1 MRTAQRKMQ
10 INKISVFGAGVWG
23 SVIAQHLANIGFN
36 ISLWEYD
43 KKLLDAIE
51 TSGRKHPNIP
61 NFQFHKNITL
71 TGSKEEALKDTDL
84 IVFVIASKAVRNFCR
99 EIKPL
104 IGNKVLPIICAS
116 KGLEEGTFKTLCEI
130 IEEELPHLET
140 NAFALSGPSFAL
152 EVARNVPTKVILAGH
167 NGLMLNE
174 LKRKLSKPP
183 LLLETSFDRRGA
195 EYGGAIKNV
204 IAIGCGI
211 LDGLGDGANT
221 KAALITKSMQE
232 MNMIMVSQGC
242 TTESVYG
249 LCGFGDAVLTG
260 MSAISRNRRLG
271 EKLGQGLS
279 LEQAKE
285 QVGTIAEGAN
295 AVKSVREL
303 IQKNNL
309 QCPII
314 SSIWQIVINAQSP
327 KLLIEA
333 LGFK

>member
-1 MRTAQRKMQ
+1 MVLRKMQ
-10 INKISVFGAGVWG
+10 IKKISVFGAGVWG
-23 SVIAQHLANIGFN
+23 SVLAQHFASLGFN

-43 KKLLDAIE
+43 KNLLENIIS
-51 TSGRKHPNIP
+51 SGGKHPNIP
-61 NFQFHKNITL
+61 NFEFHKNITL
-71 TGSKEEALKDTDL
+71 TGSEEDALKDSDM
-84 IVFVIASKAVRNFCR
+84 IVFVIASKAVRSFCKK
-99 EIKPL
+99 IKPL
-104 IGNKVLPIICAS
+104 IKDKNLPVISAS
-116 KGLEEGTFKTLCEI
+116 KGLEEGSFKTICEV

-140 NAFALSGPSFAL
+140 NVFALSGPSFAL
-152 EVARNVPTKVILAGH
+152 EVAKDVPTKVILAGH
-167 NGLMLNE
+167 NGLILNE
-174 LKRKLSKPP
+174 LKRLLSKPP

-232 MNMIMVSQGC
+232 MNIIMKSQGC

-271 EKLGQGLS
+271 EKLGQGLT
-279 LEQAKE
+279 LEEAKE
-285 QVGTIAEGAN
+285 QVGTIAEGAT
-295 AVKSVREL
+295 AVRSVKEL
-303 IQKNNL
+303 IKKNKL

-314 SSIWQIVINAQSP
+314 GSIWQIVINAKSP